1 MGDTGSLTLG
11 GILGVVV
18 ILLKQEFLL
27 PILGFVFVVEAISDI
42 IQVVYYKRT
51 KKEFLEWHLCI
62 ITELSG
68 LMETKITIRF
78 WIATLICCV
87 LALGIIRMRGFL

>member
-1 MGDTGSLTLG
+1 M
-11 GILGVVV
+11 
-18 ILLKQEFLL
+18 L

-51 KKEFLEWHLCI
+51 KKRIFRMAPLHHHF
-62 ITELSG
+62 ELSG
-68 LMETKITIRF
+68 LMETKITVRF